1 MTTKSNKQR
10 GAVSLFV
17 VIFAALLITIV
28 TVSFVR
34 IMIQDQQQA
43 STTDLSQSAYDSA
56 QAGVED
62 AKRALL
68 RLQSICSDVNN
79 PDCAPTRTKINSPIC
94 NFAVKTLDD
103 VQAAAAKSKNGEV
116 NVQTGSTNNELD
128 QAYTCVKIITK
139 TDDYIGNLGQNAS
152 KFIPL
157 VGVSSFDTIKIEWF
171 STKDLQASTNSANIP
186 AFVSGASA
194 ALLSTTGWATLP
206 GLNRPPIMRAQL
218 IQFNNTGFSLS
229 DFEGAPGSKG
239 SNNTLFLYPSNIVE
253 TTKSFASDIRQTPV
267 NTTVPTQVHCNDLK
281 GAQDFACSATITLP
295 APVAGGTDH
304 TQYLNLTSLYKNA
317 NYRVTLWNGNGPT
330 ATRVQFDGVQPEI
343 DSTGR
348 TNDLFRRVQTRV
360 ELTDVNFPY
369 PDAEIDI
376 SGSFCKNFRITDNTA
391 DWSAANTISGTTVIG
406 CTP

>member
-79 PDCAPTRTKINSPIC
+79 PDCAPTRTKINSTIC
-94 NFAVKTLDD
+94 NTAVETLTD
-103 VQAAAAKSKNGEV
+103 VADAAAKSKNGEV

-139 TDDYIGNLGQNAS
+139 TDDYVGNLGQNAS

-157 VGVSSFDTIKIEWF
+157 AGVSSFDTIKIEWF
-171 STKDLQASTNSANIP
+171 STKDLQASTTLANIP
-186 AFVSGASA
+186 AFTATA
-194 ALLSTTGWATLP
+194 PPLLNQNGWTSLAVP
-206 GLNRPPIMRAQL
+206 NRPSIMRAQL
-218 IQFNNTGFSLS
+218 IQFNNTGFLLS
-229 DFEGAPGSKG
+229 DFEGGASTNGF
-239 SNNTLFLYPSNIVE
+239 NNTLFLYPSNIVE
-253 TTKSFASDIRQTPV
+253 TTKSFASDIRKTAK
-267 NTTVPTQVHCNDLK
+267 TTSVPTQVHCNDLS
-281 GAQDFACSATITLP
+281 GTQDFACSATITLP

-304 TQYLNLTSLYKNA
+304 TQYLNLTSLYKNS
-317 NYRVTLWNGNGPT
+317 NYRVTLWSGSGPT
-330 ATRVQFDGVQPEI
+330 ATRVQFDGVQPEV

-369 PDAEIDI
+369 PDSAVDI
-376 SGSFCKNFRITDNTA
+376 TGNLCKDFRITDNPI
-391 DWSAANTISGTTVIG
+391 DYQNN